1 MYYAV
6 RHVTRFRYSAPITE
20 SAMEVRL
27 QPLGEGR
34 QQCLAFELTTNPEA
48 RIMSFQD
55 YLGNTVHSFN
65 VPAHHQQLTITA
77 QSLVSVTPPSPL
89 PPALDSQAWEELDAL
104 VADSDVAEMLVPSD
118 FARPTELLRGFA
130 RELQL
135 VRRDDPLSLLREVN
149 RGVHR
154 ALLYMPETTRV
165 DSPIDEAL
173 QMRRGVCQ
181 DYAHIM
187 IALVRGLGIP
197 CRYVSGYLYHHG
209 KPGDRRRPDASHA
222 WVEALLPGLH
232 WVGFDPA
239 NNVVVGERHVRVA
252 VGRDYA
258 DVPPTRGVFKGQAA
272 TELAVAV
279 QVVLADE
286 SLVDDEFLLSAHL
299 PPNQGGEDAEQP
311 QQQQQ
316 YAPPNWASTRP
327 APACEA
333 RYEG

>member
-20 SAMEVRL
+20 SAMEVRM
-27 QPLGEGR
+27 QPRREGR
-34 QQCLAFELTTNPEA
+34 QQCLSFEVNTNPQA

-55 YLGNTVHSFN
+55 YLGNMVHSFN
-65 VPAHHQQLTITA
+65 VPARHQELTITA
-77 QSLVSVTPPSPL
+77 QALVSVTPPPPL
-89 PPALDSQAWEELDAL
+89 PTALDASAWTELDAL
-104 VADSDVAEMLVPSD
+104 AADSDVAEMLVPSY
-118 FARPTELLRGFA
+118 FARPTELLRGLA
-130 RELQL
+130 HELRIE
-135 VRRDDPLSLLREVN
+135 RRDDPLSLLREIN
-149 RGVHR
+149 HGVHR
-154 ALLYMPETTRV
+154 ALIYMPESTRA

-187 IALVRGLGIP
+187 IALVRGIGIP
-197 CRYVSGYLYHHG
+197 CRYVSGYLHHRAT
-209 KPGDRRRPDASHA
+209 DTDARRPDATHA

-239 NNVVVGERHVRVA
+239 NNVVAGERHVRVA

-272 TELAVAV
+272 TQLAVAV
-279 QVVLADE
+279 QVVPADE
-286 SLVDDEFLLSAHL
+286 PLVDDEFLLSAHL
-299 PPNQGGEDAEQP
+299 PAASGGGDAEQP

-316 YAPPNWASTRP
+316 
-327 APACEA
+327 
-333 RYEG
+333 